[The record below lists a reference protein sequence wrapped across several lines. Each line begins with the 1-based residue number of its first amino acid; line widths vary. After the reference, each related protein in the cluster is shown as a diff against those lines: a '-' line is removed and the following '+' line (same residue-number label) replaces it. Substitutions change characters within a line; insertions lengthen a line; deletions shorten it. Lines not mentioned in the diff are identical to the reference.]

1 MHGTTAIPKIG
12 VQAACSQNLAKKTV
26 TVIKKWQ
33 EGNEKNQHIQY
44 RLNQLNQ
51 DPIAQAALVTSIEK
65 NREKKENEIVL
76 NDINYEGNLVNLENN
91 TFNWI

>member
-1 MHGTTAIPKIG
+1 MHGTTAIPKVG
-12 VQAACSQNLAKKTV
+12 VQAACSQNLAKR
-26 TVIKKWQ
+26 TVIAIQKWQ
-33 EGNEKNQHIQY
+33 EGTEKKQHIQY

-51 DPIAQAALVTSIEK
+51 DSIAQAALVTSIEK

-76 NDINYEGNLVNLENN
+76 DDINYEGNLVNLENN